1 MTPGTVPEPNPG
13 AVVLLA
19 GNGVKRDVA
28 VLVPGPGPPSADV
41 VEGVPGTETGV
52 VSTGVVVVNSKVLV
66 TLTLLVTVKMIVLI
80 VTLPLT
86 T

>member
-1 MTPGTVPEPNPG
+1 
-13 AVVLLA
+13 VVLLA
-19 GNGVKRDVA
+19 GNGVERDVA
-28 VLVPGPGPPSADV
+28 VLVPGPGPPCADV
-41 VEGVPGTETGV
+41 VEAVPGTETGV
-52 VSTGVVVVNSKVLV
+52 VLTEVVVVNRKVLV